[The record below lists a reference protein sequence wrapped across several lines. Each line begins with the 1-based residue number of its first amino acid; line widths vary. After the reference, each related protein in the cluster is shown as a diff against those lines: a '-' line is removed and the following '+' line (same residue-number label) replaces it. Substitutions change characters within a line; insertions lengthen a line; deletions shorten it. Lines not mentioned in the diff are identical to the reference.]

1 MRAFVDQD
9 LCIGCGMCSAACPE
23 VFELNDEGKA
33 EAVADTTDS
42 TEAVADTTDSN
53 RDDVMTAIEGC
64 PVSAIR
70 EEE

>member
-9 LCIGCGMCSAACPE
+9 TCMGCGLCAGTAPD
-23 VFELNDEGKA
+23 VFRMTDNGTA
-33 EAVADTTDS
+33 EAYADTTD
-42 TEAVADTTDSN
+42 AN
-53 RDDVMTAIEGC
+53 KDDVQVAIDEC

>member
-9 LCIGCGMCSAACPE
+9 TCIGCGLCAASCPE
-23 VFELNDEGKA
+23 VFELNDAGKA
-33 EAVADTTDS
+33 EAVADTTQDNL
-42 TEAVADTTDSN
+42 AGVLA
-53 RDDVMTAIEGC
+53 AIDEC

>member
-1 MRAFVDQD
+1 MRAFVDLD
-9 LCIGCGMCSAACPE
+9 LCIGCGMCNAACPE

-33 EAVADTTDS
+33 
-42 TEAVADTTDSN
+42 EAVADTTDSN

-70 EEE
+70 KKSKTHSEVRLWL

>member
-9 LCIGCGMCSAACPE
+9 LCIGCGLCVSTAPD
-23 VFELNDEGKA
+23 VFVMNEDDRA
-33 EAVADTTDS
+33 EAIADTTD
-42 TEAVADTTDSN
+42 EN
-53 RDDVMTAIEGC
+53 RDAVQAAIADC

>member
-9 LCIGCGMCSAACPE
+9 LCIGCGMCNVACPE

-33 EAVADTTDS
+33 
-42 TEAVADTTDSN
+42 EAVADTTDSN